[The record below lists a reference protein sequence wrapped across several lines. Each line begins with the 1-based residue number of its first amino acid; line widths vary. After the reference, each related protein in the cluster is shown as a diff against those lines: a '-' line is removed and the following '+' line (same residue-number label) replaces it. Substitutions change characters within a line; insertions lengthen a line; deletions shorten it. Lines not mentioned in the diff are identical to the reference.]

1 MDKDGLL
8 ISTLIVS
15 ICISPYIGYRD
26 SGRRNICLLGVPTKK
41 KKSHPS
47 GHGYPILDT
56 HGSLDAFFVSKLLS
70 CFAFSSLTDFQDGFI
85 SFPV

>member
-1 MDKDGLL
+1 MEMDKDGLL

-41 KKSHPS
+41 RSH
-47 GHGYPILDT
+47 IRRAMDT
-56 HGSLDAFFVSKLLS
+56 QYWIPMAL
-70 CFAFSSLTDFQDGFI
+70 
-85 SFPV
+85 